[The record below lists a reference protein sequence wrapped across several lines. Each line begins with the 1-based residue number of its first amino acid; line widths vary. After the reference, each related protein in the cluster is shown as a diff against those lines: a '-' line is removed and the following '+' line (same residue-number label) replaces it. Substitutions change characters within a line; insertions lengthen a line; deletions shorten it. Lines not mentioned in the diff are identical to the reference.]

1 MLDKAKIF
9 LKEIDKLKE
18 SFKEF
23 CQNKSIDIEDR
34 WEVFEQIGAFFG
46 VDEWSIVDFKSLP
59 EEFIMYARDMQTERY
74 QTVNTVNIIQYIE
87 ECSEDNSEFSGI
99 NIDEVKEEIL
109 DKFLWS
115 FVYDW

>member
-59 EEFIMYARDMQTERY
+59 EEFIMYDGDMHTERY

>member
-46 VDEWSIVDFKSLP
+46 C
-59 EEFIMYARDMQTERY
+59 R
-74 QTVNTVNIIQYIE
+74 
-87 ECSEDNSEFSGI
+87 
-99 NIDEVKEEIL
+99 
-109 DKFLWS
+109 
-115 FVYDW
+115 

>member
-1 MLDKAKIF
+1 MLDKAKDF
-9 LKEIDKLKE
+9 LKEVDKLKE

-46 VDEWSIVDFKSLP
+46 EDEWFVVHFKSLP
-59 EEFIMYARDMQTERY
+59 KEFIMYDGNYMHADRY
-74 QTVNTVNIIQYIE
+74 QTINTTSIVEHIE
-87 ECSEDNSEFSGI
+87 EYEGDSKYSNI
-99 NIDEVKEEIL
+99 NINDVKEEIL